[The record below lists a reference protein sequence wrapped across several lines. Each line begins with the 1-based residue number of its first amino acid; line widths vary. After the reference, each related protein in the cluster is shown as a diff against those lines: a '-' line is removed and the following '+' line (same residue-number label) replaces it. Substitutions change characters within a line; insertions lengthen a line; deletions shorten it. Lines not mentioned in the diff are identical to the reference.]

1 MALVPAAWQ
10 QPFVNIFRH
19 FKVEEWKRSSK
30 EGDVATVLDKTLGC
44 RVYRVRGA
52 AATSSYIQLPQT
64 GSQSLGLMG
73 RYLYVLFRPLPD
85 KHFVIHLDVSTEHA
99 QVIRVSFSN
108 LFKEFKSTA
117 TWLQFPL
124 VCRSQLPGEGG
135 MGPALPGSRWT
146 CLQVDLQDTLL
157 LYLGQHY
164 SHLRGVRLCA
174 SLLVRSLFTSDLSFD
189 PTITVTKARRSKL
202 PVTPMPRE
210 MAFPVP
216 KGKCWNDLYLYF
228 RFPAGALRSSLQ
240 LCQKGQF
247 SPETAS
253 QGPQPPR
260 QRGPA
265 ALSRPAQQPFWAHG
279 APRPILR
286 DAGSRGQL
294 CAHLSAADPAA
305 LHEASTARGGAMPCQ
320 PQIPPLTVVP
330 PCPELGGTPAE
341 PSSQQ
346 PLGQEAA
353 PGKQLS
359 PVASFLPDPI
369 LRLKGVIGFGG
380 PSAKW
385 ALWTRDGASVLY
397 PCHAVIVLL
406 HVQTHEQRFFL
417 GHTDEVS
424 ALALDGKSRLLAS
437 AQARSPSMLRLWDVC
452 SAQCLCLFRGPIHTV
467 CSLSLSNSGALL
479 CGVGKD
485 GHGRTV
491 VIAWGTEEVGH
502 GGEVAILAKVHTDVD
517 IQTFVV
523 ASHDETRMASCG
535 RGSVRLWRLRGG
547 ELRSCPVDLG
557 EHHGLHFM
565 DVAFARAQDHTLYT
579 CSRSGHILEV
589 DSQCLAVRQARRLLP
604 AQPPGSPVPQKRAS
618 GSGPG
623 IAISCLSVSQTLCA
637 VGSEDGHLRLWPLDF
652 SAVLLETGHEGPV
665 AAVQVSP
672 DGRRVLSTTSAGLLG
687 FLDVAAQEYCVLV
700 RAHTAPVLALAAQH
714 SRGQLATVAQ
724 DHTVRIWDLATLQQL
739 YDLVS
744 PEEAPRAVAFHPT
757 QPRCF
762 CGFSSGAVR
771 ACSLETPEVL
781 LEHRHHQG
789 AITSLATSPDGNFL
803 FSTCSQ
809 GALVQY
815 HCADP
820 LCHVLRVAADVV
832 WQEASGNTLA
842 ISSDSR
848 LLAFVGPSRHTV
860 TVADSGSLAQLLQV
874 DICAPD
880 PASSHLDSATAIC
893 FGPAPPGHLLVSTS
907 SATILVLDATSGH
920 VVRELSG
927 MQPPACSSLA
937 LSADGHL
944 LLMAADRAV
953 KVWDYSARAGPRCQ
967 VFIGHSAP
975 VRAVA
980 FTPDQRQVLSIGD
993 AIFLWDI
1000 LAPEQAAPES
1010 APALLTAPEPHEA
1023 GPGPGQP
1030 EGTTSRASEHSQPQP
1045 PRCGHGE
1052 GLGSLEA
1059 PGPSPALSLRA
1070 FSSGDHVGACE
1081 KSRDFREASVAGDGA
1096 WGSGEPPGPRAS
1108 PDLWLGA
1115 PHWRAPLPAACRP
1128 SAAHPEA
1135 FRPAKCVSG
1144 PPAGGER
1151 LHLKAVV
1158 GYSSGGRAN
1167 LVWSPSTGFFA
1178 YSCGRL
1184 LVVEDLHSG
1193 AQRHW
1198 LGHAEEV
1205 STLALSHN
1213 AQLLASASGCRPSPI
1228 RGRCQIR
1235 VWDIPEGSCRQLP
1248 EHHEAAVQALAFSP
1262 NDRLLASLGDNSDRT
1277 LALWS
1282 VATAELLAAVPLPE
1296 PMHGVA
1302 FSPWDAGQ
1310 LVCVGQGAPTFWP
1323 LPHLD
1328 AGTAL
1333 QVHRESLSA
1342 EVGAAELTSLCFG
1355 AEPLLYCGSSTGRV
1369 CVWDTRARRCFLA
1382 WQADEGEIGLLQ
1394 CSGTWLVS
1402 GSSSRRLRLWA
1413 VGAVLE
1419 LWQAGVA
1426 VRSGSL
1432 AMEQELSLDG
1442 AVVSAVFHE
1451 SMDMGVVGT
1460 TAGTVWFVSWAE
1472 GSNTRL
1478 ISGHSSQVNEVTFSP
1493 NEAQCATCADDGSVR
1508 VWSLASLEL
1517 LVQFQVLD
1525 QSCLC
1530 VAWSPPSCGRAQ
1542 EQQLAAGYGD
1552 GTLRVFSISHTAM
1565 ELKVQPHSAALTTI
1579 AFSANGQTIL
1589 SGDRTGLVA
1598 VSHLCTGVTLR
1609 VLNDHHGAPICT
1621 LQSTSKEYGAFGVEG
1636 ADLWLAASGDQRV
1649 SVWASDWLRDHCGLV
1664 DWLSFPAPI
1673 LEDPGHLPPSLATF
1687 CPWDR
1692 ALLVC
1697 TGLGMYREMI
1707 FYSLHQKQVVKT
1719 IPLPDFAMSL
1729 SLSSGPHLAAI
1740 GFTEGVLCLVDCG
1753 SGATQDFT
1761 AHVGPVQL
1769 CRFSPSAR
1777 LLFSAA
1783 HSEIL
1788 IWELVPAA
1796 AGVSPSEDL

>member
-1 MALVPAAWQ
+1 MALGWCEPVSRWRDPLPLVPAAWQ
-10 QPFVNIFRH
+10 QPFLNIFRH

-30 EGDVATVLDKTLGC
+30 EGDVAAVQDKTLGC

-64 GSQSLGLMG
+64 GSQSLGLTG
-73 RYLYVLFRPLPD
+73 RYLYVLFRPLPA

-108 LFKEFKSTA
+108 LIKEFKSTA

-124 VCRSQLPGEGG
+124 VCRSQRPGEGG
-135 MGPALPGSRWT
+135 VGPAPPGSRWT
-146 CLQVDLQDTLL
+146 CLQVDLRDTLL
-157 LYLGQHY
+157 VYLGQHY
-164 SHLRGVRLCA
+164 SHLRAVRLCA

-189 PTITVTKARRSKL
+189 PAITITEARHSKL

-216 KGKCWNDLYLYF
+216 KGKCWNDLYLYL
-228 RFPAGALRSSLQ
+228 RFPACALSSSSQ
-240 LCQKGQF
+240 LCLKGRF
-247 SPETAS
+247 PPETAS
-253 QGPQPPR
+253 QGPPPPWQP
-260 QRGPA
+260 GPG
-265 ALSRPAQQPFWAHG
+265 ALSRPAQQPFRAHG
-279 APRPILR
+279 APRPSLR

-294 CAHLSAADPAA
+294 CAHL
-305 LHEASTARGGAMPCQ
+305 EASSARGGVMPCQ
-320 PQIPPLTVVP
+320 PQSPALTVAP
-330 PCPELGGTPAE
+330 PCPELGGAPAE
-341 PSSQQ
+341 PSSRE

-353 PGKQLS
+353 PGKKLS
-359 PVASFLPDPI
+359 LLASFLPDPI

-406 HVQTHEQRFFL
+406 HVQTREQRFFL

-424 ALALDGKSRLLAS
+424 ALALDGRSRLLAS
-437 AQARSPSMLRLWDVC
+437 AQARFPSVLRLWDVC
-452 SAQCLCLFRGPIHTV
+452 SARCLCLFHGPLHSM
-467 CSLSLSNSGALL
+467 CSLSLSDSGTLL

-491 VIAWGTEEVGH
+491 VMAWGTEEVGH
-502 GGEVAILAKVHTDVD
+502 GGEVAVLAKVHTDVD

-547 ELRSCPVDLG
+547 ELRPCPVDLG
-557 EHHGLHFM
+557 EHHGLHFT
-565 DVAFARAQDHTLYT
+565 DVAFSRAQDHTLYAS
-579 CSRSGHILEV
+579 SRSGHVLEV
-589 DSQCLAVRQARRLLP
+589 DSQCLAVRQARRLMP
-604 AQPPGSPVPQKRAS
+604 AQSPGSPVPQKRTS

-623 IAISCLSVSQTLCA
+623 IAISCISVSQTLCA

-665 AAVQVSP
+665 ATVQVSP
-672 DGRRVLSTTSAGLLG
+672 DGQRVLSTTSAGLLG
-687 FLDVAAQEYCVLV
+687 FLDVVAQEYCVLV
-700 RAHTAPVLALAAQH
+700 RAHTGPVLALATEH

-724 DHTVRIWDLATLQQL
+724 DHTIRVWDLATLQQL

-762 CGFSSGAVR
+762 CGFSSGVMR

-781 LEHRHHQG
+781 LEHRYHEG

-820 LCHVLRVAADVV
+820 QCPVLRVAADVV

-848 LLAFVGPSRHTV
+848 LLAFVGPSGHMV
-860 TVADSGSLAQLLQV
+860 TVADSGSLEQLLQV

-880 PASSHLDSATAIC
+880 PASSHVDSATAIC

-920 VVRELSG
+920 MVRELSG

-937 LSADGHL
+937 LSADGRF

-980 FTPDQRQVLSIGD
+980 FTPDQQQVLSVGD

-1000 LAPEQAAPES
+1000 LAPKEAAPGS
-1010 APALLTAPEPHEA
+1010 ARALLTDPEPHEA

-1030 EGTTSRASEHSQPQP
+1030 EGTMSKARAPH
-1045 PRCGHGE
+1045 
-1052 GLGSLEA
+1052 
-1059 PGPSPALSLRA
+1059 LRA
-1070 FSSGDHVGACE
+1070 PRPTACGP
-1081 KSRDFREASVAGDGA
+1081 FAAHHEAS
-1096 WGSGEPPGPRAS
+1096 
-1108 PDLWLGA
+1108 
-1115 PHWRAPLPAACRP
+1115 
-1128 SAAHPEA
+1128 
-1135 FRPAKCVSG
+1135 RPAKCVSWR
-1144 PPAGGER
+1144 PAGGER

-1158 GYSSGGRAN
+1158 GYSGGGRAN
-1167 LVWSPSTGFFA
+1167 LVWNPDTGFFA

-1193 AQRHW
+1193 AQHHW
-1198 LGHAEEV
+1198 LGHTKEV

-1213 AQLLASASGCRPSPI
+1213 AQFLASASGCRPSPTC
-1228 RGRCQIR
+1228 GCCQIR
-1235 VWDIPEGSCRQLP
+1235 VWDVPGGSCRQLP
-1248 EHHEAAVQALAFSP
+1248 EHHDAAVQALAFSP
-1262 NDRLLASLGDNSDRT
+1262 DDRLLASLGDNSDRT

-1282 VATAELLAAVPLPE
+1282 VATAELLASVPLLE

-1323 LPHLD
+1323 LPKLG
-1328 AGTAL
+1328 AGTVL
-1333 QVHRESLSA
+1333 QAHQEPLSA

-1355 AEPLLYCGSSTGRV
+1355 AEPLLYCGSSAGRV
-1369 CVWDTRARRCFLA
+1369 CVWDMHARRCFLA
-1382 WQADEGEIGLLQ
+1382 WQADEGEIGLLR
-1394 CSGTWLVS
+1394 CSGRWLVS

-1419 LWQAGVA
+1419 LWHAGMA
-1426 VRSGSL
+1426 VRSSSL

-1460 TAGTVWFVSWAE
+1460 TAGTIWFISWAK
-1472 GSNTRL
+1472 GSSTRL
-1478 ISGHSSQVNEVTFSP
+1478 ISGHCSQVNEVAFSP
-1493 NEAQCATCADDGSVR
+1493 SEAQCATCADDGSVR

-1517 LVQFQVLD
+1517 LVQFRVLN

-1530 VAWSPPSCGRAQ
+1530 VAWSPLSCGRAQ
-1542 EQQLAAGYGD
+1542 EQQVAAGYGD
-1552 GTLRVFSISHTAM
+1552 GTMRVFSISHTAM
-1565 ELKVQPHSAALTTI
+1565 ELKVQPHLAALTTV
-1579 AFSANGQTIL
+1579 AFSADGQTIL

-1598 VSHLCTGVTLR
+1598 VSQLCTGITLR

-1636 ADLWLAASGDQRV
+1636 ADLWLAASGDQQV
-1649 SVWASDWLRDHCGLV
+1649 SIWASDWLRDHCGLV

-1673 LEDPGHLPPSLATF
+1673 LEDPVHLPPTLATF

-1697 TGLGMYREMI
+1697 AGLGKCREMI

-1719 IPLPDFAMSL
+1719 IPLPAFAMSL

-1740 GFTEGVLCLVDCG
+1740 VLAEQVLCLVDCG
-1753 SGATQDFT
+1753 SGATQDFI
-1761 AHVGPVQL
+1761 AHMGPMQL
-1769 CRFSPSAR
+1769 CRFSPSAG
-1777 LLFSAA
+1777 LLFSVA

-1788 IWELVPAA
+1788 VWELVPAA
-1796 AGVSPSEDL
+1796 AGVSPQEHL